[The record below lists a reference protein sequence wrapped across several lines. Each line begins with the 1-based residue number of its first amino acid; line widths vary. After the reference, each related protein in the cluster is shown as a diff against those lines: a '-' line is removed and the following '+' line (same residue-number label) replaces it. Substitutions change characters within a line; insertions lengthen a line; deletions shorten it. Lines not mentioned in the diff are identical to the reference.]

1 MYANLVHVQ
10 VSVRSRRVP
19 GAMTDEEL
27 FAVESDRQEGEAE
40 EDYSNLLTV
49 EEKEQLESVLKSDNV
64 ENGDEG
70 SHGVGRHDQGI
81 QNGSYDYWTE
91 EYEYGFPDDDSDP
104 RQTPNQNGSRE
115 SPGFVKEERKGHWF
129 GWGKKSLKRE
139 DAKKLEAVKS
149 NEQLSDKQSK
159 ASSSGSE
166 TFRMANQ
173 SPGRPAPESQSQWK
187 QVNRRRPVNGRR
199 SVDSQLTSSFDNRV
213 QVDRRA
219 SNVDG
224 LLLAKGKGKE
234 IKGTNLHSSSYN
246 SHSSPR
252 NSTHKELL
260 KNKARQST
268 VRSEATSESEYKKG
282 LRPILWLTHDF
293 PLKTEELLP
302 LLDILA
308 NKVKAVRRLRE
319 LLTTKLPAG
328 SFPVKVCWMLKC
340 NCFLWSLSFDS
351 HEHTLTDKL
360 YIVHSLVTKWISQLA
375 GGYSS
380 GPHHQS
386 CCHIY

>member
-1 MYANLVHVQ
+1 
-10 VSVRSRRVP
+10 
-19 GAMTDEEL
+19 
-27 FAVESDRQEGEAE
+27 
-40 EDYSNLLTV
+40 
-49 EEKEQLESVLKSDNV
+49 
-64 ENGDEG
+64 
-70 SHGVGRHDQGI
+70 
-81 QNGSYDYWTE
+81 
-91 EYEYGFPDDDSDP
+91 
-104 RQTPNQNGSRE
+104 
-115 SPGFVKEERKGHWF
+115 
-129 GWGKKSLKRE
+129 
-139 DAKKLEAVKS
+139 LEAVKS

-199 SVDSQLTSSFDNRV
+199 SVDSQLTSSFENRV
-213 QVDRRA
+213 PVDRRA

-234 IKGTNLHSSSYN
+234 INGTNLHSNSYN

-293 PLKTEELLP
+293 PRKTEELLP